1 MQPSKIPGLI
11 ADLDLALANL
21 QRVASHQSEVVDAIN
36 RETDFFLRSA
46 AGVVLQDFYN
56 TVEKTL
62 QRIATE
68 LDGSLPSGEAWHQ
81 QLVQRMTVAIPG
93 RRPAVLDQELANT
106 LVTYFRFRHLFRNIY
121 GFDLDWDR
129 IEPLLVELPTVIE
142 IFRVRLDEF
151 RRFLLV
157 LHSAES

>member
-106 LVTYFRFRHLFRNIY
+106 
-121 GFDLDWDR
+121 W
-129 IEPLLVELPTVIE
+129 
-142 IFRVRLDEF
+142 
-151 RRFLLV
+151 
-157 LHSAES
+157 

>member
-36 RETDFFLRSA
+36 RETDFSLRSA

-106 LVTYFRFRHLFRNIY
+106 LVTYLRFRHLFRNIY

>member
-21 QRVASHQSEVVDAIN
+21 QRVASHQSEVVDAID
-36 RETDFFLRSA
+36 RETNFFRRSA
-46 AGVVLQDFYN
+46 ASVVLQDFYN

-68 LDGSLPSGEAWHQ
+68 LDGALPTGEAWHQ

-93 RRPAVLDQELANT
+93 RRPPVLDQELAIA
-106 LVTYFRFRHLFRNIY
+106 LSEYLRFRHLFRNIY
-121 GFDLDWDR
+121 GFDLDWGR
-129 IEPLLVELPTVIE
+129 IEPLLLELPIVIE
-142 IFRVRLDEF
+142 SFVASLDRFRIFLITLQGVD
-151 RRFLLV
+151 
-157 LHSAES
+157 S